1 MIGRAPAKKNARLPQ
16 QAPLTN
22 RLISLAVPQI
32 VFTLRSVAQ
41 AEIAKNARVSE
52 LQARMIAELDYYGE
66 LTMTTLVQLISN
78 DKSQVSRALKQLLAR
93 KIVRRETI
101 RSPLSLTPLG
111 KTISANLQA
120 GARLHNKRLFK
131 GSTAGEQVFFT
142 TAISRL
148 ADIAGILLEK
158 ERKLDVKGK
167 SDIAAAKKGFKI
179 RVATVSEEMP
189 PELMASHRLF
199 ALGTLLQRSSFLAF
213 KRLQDLSN
221 NESIVLAYIWEYA
234 PVTSKHIS
242 LLTGRTK
249 GRIDRTA
256 ALLAQLNLIQRA
268 RSLSSH
274 DWIYDVA
281 EAGSKIYKELFSE
294 LNRREQFLIQDF
306 SRSELKKFRALL
318 DRFAV
323 NANSM
328 LAQSEK

>member
-1 MIGRAPAKKNARLPQ
+1 MNGRAHAKRIARLPQ

-52 LQARMIAELDYYGE
+52 LQARMIAELEYYGE
-66 LTMTTLVQLISN
+66 LTMTSLVQLISN

-101 RSPLSLTPLG
+101 RSPLSLTSLG
-111 KTISANLQA
+111 KTISSNLQA

-131 GSTAGEQVFFT
+131 GSTPGEQAFFT
-142 TAISRL
+142 TAVSRL
-148 ADIAGILLEK
+148 ADTAGMLLEK
-158 ERKLDVKGK
+158 ERKLDAKGE
-167 SDIAAAKKGFKI
+167 SDTAAAKRGLKI
-179 RVATVSEEMP
+179 RVAAVSKEMP
-189 PELMASHRLF
+189 PELMASHRLS

-213 KRLQDLSN
+213 KRLQHLSN

-234 PVTSKHIS
+234 PITSKHIS

-249 GRIDRTA
+249 SRIDRTA
-256 ALLAQLNLIQRA
+256 AFLAQLNLIQRA

-274 DWIYDVA
+274 DWIYDIA

-294 LNRREQFLIQDF
+294 INRREQLLVRDF
-306 SRSELKKFRALL
+306 SPSELKKFRQLL
-318 DRFAV
+318 DRFAA

-328 LAQSEK
+328 LTQIEK